1 MSVNQELSGL
11 RVEVKTLKKLTE
23 GLETDKFELEKILEK
38 KNEELKNL
46 HSDKVGLL
54 ESVRE
59 LTQRLENLQKSNALS
74 FGLEPA
80 QMALLILQAIPLA
93 VDANKCPVE
102 EKKAESLVNLIAQR
116 QIPVARK
123 IVREVLDQ
131 IAKD

>member
-46 HSDKVGLL
+46 HADKVGLL

-80 QMALLILQAIPLA
+80 QMALLILQAVPLA
-93 VDANKCPVE
+93 VDVNRGPIE
-102 EKKAESLVNLIAQR
+102 EKRADSLVNLIAQR
-116 QIPVARK
+116 QIPVARR

>member
-46 HSDKVGLL
+46 HADKVGLL

-93 VDANKCPVE
+93 VDVNRGPIE
-102 EKKAESLVNLIAQR
+102 EKKADSLVNLIAQR
-116 QIPVARK
+116 QIPVARR